1 MLKMPGHSAPKNS
14 IVIDAFATQVTL
26 HLCHNKSCFPVW
38 LGSHREGS
46 RHHGSGV
53 PPKEKYILTH
63 GRRILFLPAISVCED
78 AYREETIDA
87 DIPQPSFPSL
97 YLVAMGTKADGRQV
111 HIGLPQVSSHSP
123 PPLFFLS
130 FSLLLL
136 LSRSLS
142 VSPPCVCVLSEPA
155 APVWAT
161 DTR

>member
-1 MLKMPGHSAPKNS
+1 MLKTSRHSIPKNS
-14 IVIDAFATQVTL
+14 IMIDAFVTL
-26 HLCHNKSCFPVW
+26 AMRHLRHNKSCFQLW
-38 LGSHREGS
+38 LRSHREGS

-111 HIGLPQVSSHSP
+111 HIGLPQVSSLSP
-123 PPLFFLS
+123 PLLFLLSFCLS
-130 FSLLLL
+130 FSFAP
-136 LSRSLS
+136 SLS
-142 VSPPCVCVLSEPA
+142 LALRLPSVCVRAVRAGCSC
-155 APVWAT
+155 VGH
-161 DTR
+161 